1 MTCLAFL
8 VPSTLAIPYTFRCN
22 L

>member
-8 VPSTLAIPYTFRCN
+8 VPSTLAILYTFRCN